1 MMDDEFHRAIA
12 MDTKKMRI
20 CSVFLGDPGERVVGE
35 CLDAIEALRAENER
49 LREIIET
56 HALPPGCECV
66 PCKRIREEMK
76 ALRGEEE

>member
-1 MMDDEFHRAIA
+1 MSDNRCAKHKYYGSPPSYCFVCEA
-12 MDTKKMRI
+12 
-20 CSVFLGDPGERVVGE
+20 L
-35 CLDAIEALRAENER
+35 ALRAEVKA

-76 ALRGEEE
+76 ALRGGGGE